1 MATKRYIVTLDD
13 VRKKYSSPPSW
24 IRITTITMLCKFM
37 CDVDIEKI
45 RAAFADGPIRIRR
58 KGALTNGFE
67 WSLKSTAFYNQVTVG
82 YEDQYSNKSI
92 KMFPNGSV
100 QVAGCSDLRDCKR
113 IMKQLAFLVQGIL
126 EREEPLKIEN
136 FRVVMINTNFSMNS
150 SVNLMKV
157 IEVLAAENKFNVSY
171 NPIEIERLP
180 TNPLTE
186 NDRFIVSFNPER
198 YSAVKVKFHPA
209 ANTKQVTASIFSTG
223 KIIVTGAE
231 TLREIALAYEV
242 LNEKLQSTKLEAT
255 KEDTFDVIKGSKFD
269 DIVSKLKQEGVKRF

>member
-13 VRKKYSSPPSW
+13 VRKKYHSSPPSW

-37 CDVDIEKI
+37 GDVDIEKI
-45 RAAFADGPIRIRR
+45 RSAFADGPIRIRR

-67 WSLKSTAFYNQVTVG
+67 WSLKSTAFYNQVSVG

-113 IMKQLAFLVQGIL
+113 IMRQLSFLVQKIL
-126 EREEPLKIEN
+126 EREEPLTIDN

-157 IEVLAAENKFNVSY
+157 IDVLSVEPKFV
-171 NPIEIERLP
+171 
-180 TNPLTE
+180 
-186 NDRFIVSFNPER
+186 VSFNPER

-255 KEDTFDVIKGSKFD
+255 KEDTFDVIKGNKFD
-269 DIVSKLKQEGVKRF
+269 DIVSKLKQEGVTRF

>member
-13 VRKKYSSPPSW
+13 VRKKYPYPPSW

-45 RAAFADGPIRIRR
+45 RAAFTDGPIRIRR
-58 KGALTNGFE
+58 KGAFTNGFE

-113 IMKQLAFLVQGIL
+113 IMKQLAFLLQKIL
-126 EREEPLKIEN
+126 EREEPLKMEN

-157 IEVLAAENKFNVSY
+157 IDVLSADQKFV
-171 NPIEIERLP
+171 
-180 TNPLTE
+180 
-186 NDRFIVSFNPER
+186 VSFNPER

-242 LNEKLQSTKLEAT
+242 LNEKLQTTKIEAT
-255 KEDTFDVIKGSKFD
+255 KEDTFDIIKGSKFD
-269 DIVSKLKQEGVKRF
+269 DIVTKLKQEGFVRF

>member
-13 VRKKYSSPPSW
+13 VRKKYHPSPPSW

-113 IMKQLAFLVQGIL
+113 IMKQLAFLVQKVL
-126 EREEPLKIEN
+126 EREEPLKMEN

-150 SVNLMKV
+150 TVNLMKV
-157 IEVLAAENKFNVSY
+157 IDELSADKKFV
-171 NPIEIERLP
+171 
-180 TNPLTE
+180 
-186 NDRFIVSFNPER
+186 VSFNPER

-209 ANTKQVTASIFSTG
+209 SNTKQVTASVFSTG

-242 LNEKLQSTKLEAT
+242 LNEKLQKTKIEAT

>member
-1 MATKRYIVTLDD
+1 M
-13 VRKKYSSPPSW
+13 S
-24 IRITTITMLCKFM
+24 
-37 CDVDIEKI
+37 DINIDKI
-45 RAAFADGPIRIRR
+45 RSAFADGPIRIRR

-67 WSLKSTAFYNQVTVG
+67 WSLKNAAFYNQVTVG

-113 IMKQLAFLVQGIL
+113 IIHQLSFLVQSIL
-126 EREEPLKIEN
+126 ELEEPIKTEN

-157 IEVLAAENKFNVSY
+157 IDVLSADQKFV
-171 NPIEIERLP
+171 
-180 TNPLTE
+180 
-186 NDRFIVSFNPER
+186 VSFNPER

-209 ANTKQVTASIFSTG
+209 ANTKQVTASVFSTG

-242 LNEKLQSTKLEAT
+242 LNEKLQSTKLTQT
-255 KEDTFDVIKGSKFD
+255 KEDTFDVIKGTQFGD
-269 DIVSKLKQEGVKRF
+269 LVLKLKQEGVQRF

>member
-13 VRKKYSSPPSW
+13 VRKKYHPSPPSW

-37 CDVDIEKI
+37 CDIDIEKI

-67 WSLKSTAFYNQVTVG
+67 WSLKTTAFYNQVSVG

-113 IMKQLAFLVQGIL
+113 IMKQLAFLVQRIL
-126 EREEPLKIEN
+126 EREEPIKMEN

-157 IEVLAAENKFNVSY
+157 IDVLSTEPKFV
-171 NPIEIERLP
+171 
-180 TNPLTE
+180 
-186 NDRFIVSFNPER
+186 VSFNPER

-209 ANTKQVTASIFSTG
+209 DNTKQVTASIFSTG

-242 LNEKLQSTKLEAT
+242 LNEKLQKTKIEAT

-269 DIVSKLKQEGVKRF
+269 DIVSKLKQEGVVRF

>member
-13 VRKKYSSPPSW
+13 VRKKYTSPPSW
-24 IRITTITMLCKFM
+24 IRITTITMLFKFM
-37 CDVDIEKI
+37 CDLDIEKI
-45 RAAFADGPIRIRR
+45 RAAFTDGPIRIRR

-67 WSLKSTAFYNQVTVG
+67 WSLKNAAFYNQVTVG

-113 IMKQLAFLVQGIL
+113 IMRQLAFLVQRIL

-157 IEVLAAENKFNVSY
+157 IEVLATENKFNVSY
-171 NPIEIERLP
+171 NPITCERLP

-269 DIVSKLKQEGVKRF
+269 DIVKKLKQEGVKRF

>member
-113 IMKQLAFLVQGIL
+113 IMRQLSFLVQRIL

-157 IEVLAAENKFNVSY
+157 IEVLAAENKFN
-171 NPIEIERLP
+171 IERLP

-269 DIVSKLKQEGVKRF
+269 DIVRKLKQEGVKRF

>member
-1 MATKRYIVTLDD
+1 
-13 VRKKYSSPPSW
+13 
-24 IRITTITMLCKFM
+24 MLCKFLS
-37 CDVDIEKI
+37 DINIEKI
-45 RAAFADGPIRIRR
+45 RSAFADGPIRIRR

-67 WSLKSTAFYNQVTVG
+67 WSLKNAAFYNQVTIG

-113 IMKQLAFLVQGIL
+113 IVRQLSFLVQSIL
-126 EREEPLKIEN
+126 ELEEPPKTEN

-150 SVNLMKV
+150 SVDLSKV
-157 IEVLAAENKFNVSY
+157 IQELSLDEK
-171 NPIEIERLP
+171 
-180 TNPLTE
+180 
-186 NDRFIVSFNPER
+186 FIVSFNPER

-209 ANTKQVTASIFSTG
+209 SNTKQVTASVFSTG

-242 LNEKLQSTKLEAT
+242 LNSKLQPTKMIAT
-255 KEDTFDVIKGSKFD
+255 KEDTFDVIKGSKFQD
-269 DIVSKLKQEGVKRF
+269 LVAKLNQEGVKRF

>member
-1 MATKRYIVTLDD
+1 MATKRYIVTLDE
-13 VRKKYSSPPSW
+13 VRKKYPSPPSW
-24 IRITTITMLCKFM
+24 IRITTITMLCKFT

-45 RAAFADGPIRIRR
+45 RAAFSYGPIRIRR

-113 IMKQLAFLVQGIL
+113 IMKQLAFLVQKVL
-126 EREEPLKIEN
+126 DREEPLEMEN

-157 IEVLAAENKFNVSY
+157 IDELSSDTKFV
-171 NPIEIERLP
+171 
-180 TNPLTE
+180 
-186 NDRFIVSFNPER
+186 VSFNPER

-209 ANTKQVTASIFSTG
+209 SNTKQVTASIFSTG

-242 LNEKLQSTKLEAT
+242 LNEKLQKTRIEAT

-269 DIVSKLKQEGVKRF
+269 DIVSRLKQEGVKRF

>member
-1 MATKRYIVTLDD
+1 MATKRYIVTLDEI
-13 VRKKYSSPPSW
+13 RKQYASPPSW

-37 CDVDIEKI
+37 CDIDIEKI

-67 WSLKSTAFYNQVTVG
+67 WSLKTTAFYNQVSVG

-113 IMKQLAFLVQGIL
+113 IMKQLAFLVQRIL
-126 EREEPLKIEN
+126 EREEPIKMEN
-136 FRVVMINTNFSMNS
+136 FRVVMINTNFSMNAS
-150 SVNLMKV
+150 LDLMKV
-157 IEVLAAENKFNVSY
+157 INVLEALK
-171 NPIEIERLP
+171 RLS
-180 TNPLTE
+180 
-186 NDRFIVSFNPER
+186 NDDDFIVSFRPET

-209 ANTKQVTASIFSTG
+209 ENTKQVTASIFSTG

-231 TLREIALAYEV
+231 TLREIALAYETLNGV
-242 LNEKLQSTKLEAT
+242 LQPTKIEAT